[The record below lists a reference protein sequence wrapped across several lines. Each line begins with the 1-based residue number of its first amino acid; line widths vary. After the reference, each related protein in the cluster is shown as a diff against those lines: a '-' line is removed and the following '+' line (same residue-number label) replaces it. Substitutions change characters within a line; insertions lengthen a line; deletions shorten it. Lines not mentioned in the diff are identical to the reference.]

1 MDGGQAAYAQLLGVG
16 VVWMAFHCSGMCG
29 PLVLGLRLGGTSTFQ
44 AATRVLIYQ
53 AGKAIT
59 YAWMGALAGAL
70 GLGVTRFLK
79 VSTPVL
85 GLVMAGVM
93 VLAWWRSRHGSGPL
107 LLQPG
112 KRAVGQRFSDL
123 ASKAL
128 RAVSAQPGPERALMV
143 GLLMGLLPC
152 MIVAWALTL
161 AASTQSVI
169 HGAGVMVLLACM
181 STVPNLLMVL
191 LPRALGGI
199 RTPLWGRL
207 GAGMPL
213 VSALWMVLMSAGAF
227 GWIPH
232 AHASFTVK
240 GSAFMV
246 MFW

>member
-1 MDGGQAAYAQLLGVG
+1 MDGGQAAYAQLVGVG

-29 PLVLGLRLGGTSTFQ
+29 PLVLGLRLGG
-44 AATRVLIYQ
+44 ADAGHAVTRVLIYQ

-59 YAWMGALAGAL
+59 YAWLGALAGAL

-93 VLAWWRSRHGSGPL
+93 VMAWWRSRRGAGPAL
-107 LLQPG
+107 VQPG
-112 KRAVGQRFSDL
+112 GRGAQRWFSGAVSRAL
-123 ASKAL
+123 MAL
-128 RAVSAQPGPERALMV
+128 SAQPGPERALML

-161 AASTQSVI
+161 AASTGSVL
-169 HGAGVMVLLACM
+169 HGAGVMVLLAGM
-181 STVPNLLMVL
+181 STAPNLLMVL
-191 LPRALGGI
+191 LPRVLSGL
-199 RTPLWGRL
+199 RSPLWGRV
-207 GAGMPL
+207 GSGMPL
-213 VSALWMVLMSAGAF
+213 LSALWMVLMSAGAF

-232 AHASFTVK
+232 AHVSFTVK
-240 GSAFMV
+240 DSAFMV